1 MHLGRMLIVKE
12 VAKMAMFLGT
22 ALFLATIAI
31 ALWAIA
37 ITVIGALPRITQV
50 LDELLPAP
58 GPDTAR
64 APARL
69 AVRR

>member
-1 MHLGRMLIVKE
+1 
-12 VAKMAMFLGT
+12 MAMFLGT
-22 ALFLATIAI
+22 ALFLVTIGI

-50 LDELLPAP
+50 VGELVPAP
-58 GPDTAR
+58 GPGATL

-69 AVRR
+69 VRR